1 MNLVM
6 IGRFRT
12 ATDAKKTKQLIDKL
26 TEELRDKID
35 ISDKPYSEEV
45 SKILMET
52 NCYILSLS
60 ELESF
65 QSEQTVNLEG
75 DKIIFRIDEMEASAF
90 CKLMVDQGAKVE
102 VFSAHHHPELNG
114 SSEMIGQFKNAD
126 DAEKAEQLI
135 DKLTEELKD
144 KIIIGSSGERYSNE
158 VVRVLRETDC
168 YILSPSELEHFLYG
182 DSITRWKNNKI
193 ILRTDETE
201 VSAFFKLMIQN
212 GAKVEVFSAHHYPDQ
227 EDSGHE

>member
-1 MNLVM
+1 MRLVM

-12 ATDAKKTKQLIDKL
+12 ATGAKKTQQLIDKL

-35 ISDKPYSEEV
+35 IRDKPYNDEV
-45 SKILMET
+45 SKILMDT
-52 NCYILSLS
+52 NCSILSLS

-65 QSEQTVNLEG
+65 QSEQTMNLEG
-75 DKIIFRIDEMEASAF
+75 DKIIFRIDAMEASAF
-90 CKLMVDQGAKVE
+90 CKLMIDKGAKVE
-102 VFSAHHHPELNG
+102 VFSGRHQPELNG
-114 SSEMIGQFKNAD
+114 SSKIIGQFKNAD
-126 DAEKAEQLI
+126 DARKAKQLI

-158 VVRVLRETDC
+158 AVKVLRETNC
-168 YILSPSELEHFLYG
+168 YILSPSELEHFLYE
-182 DSITRWKNNKI
+182 DSITHLKNNQI
-193 ILRTDETE
+193 VLRTDETE

-212 GAKVEVFSAHHYPDQ
+212 GAKVEVFSAHHYHDQ